1 MSSSKP
7 NTKATTTTTT
17 IHKHEMAKMSK
28 TRCCAWVLRRY
39 VYRDAA
45 VKLLTAS
52 TSHWTSLHS
61 DRLPQGHTNTNTTTH
76 DHLCDST
83 ARYRTRY
90 RSRYRTRYRTR
101 KMSKTRCCAGYSK
114 VVYRDAGCGS
124 VTARHTGHQYVPCH
138 TPAMSHPL
146 RPANAPN
153 YTQRNISL
161 RASNSAHL
169 HAHKHSNTPPAVC

>member
-1 MSSSKP
+1 MSSPKP

-52 TSHWTSLHS
+52 TSHWTSPHS
-61 DRLPQGHTNTNTTTH
+61 DRLTQGHTNTNTTIH
-76 DHLCDST
+76 NHLCDST

-101 KMSKTRCCAGYSK
+101 RMSKTRCCAGYSK

-124 VTARHTGHQYVPCH
+124 VQRVTLGINTSLAIFQRCPIRCGQLHSARHLAT
-138 TPAMSHPL
+138 S
-146 RPANAPN
+146 
-153 YTQRNISL
+153 
-161 RASNSAHL
+161 
-169 HAHKHSNTPPAVC
+169 